1 MNFYEGLDKIFDK
14 KCYRDHPEYIKLKE
28 KIIRLYETHDKY
40 DKDIAKIL
48 CVKDITFDSK

>member
-28 KIIRLYETHDKY
+28 KIIRLYETHEKY

-48 CVKDITFDSK
+48 CVKDIAFDS